1 MKRRSA
7 VLSLFGLCARC
18 AQASIAIAPLCHH
31 GLVLVPSPC
40 SPPCQYVVHCA
51 AHAALHSLQVFIG
64 SCTNSRIEDLR
75 SAAAIANGRKASK
88 VAVNRTPDQCRAGP
102 VPFQPRVQVAQHVYA
117 MIVPGSGL
125 VKQQA
130 EAEGLD
136 AIFIAAVR
144 CMAAS
149 GTAAPLH
156 GCVGLC
162 GAPVS

>member
-1 MKRRSA
+1 MP
-7 VLSLFGLCARC
+7 G
-18 AQASIAIAPLCHH
+18 
-31 GLVLVPSPC
+31 
-40 SPPCQYVVHCA
+40 
-51 AHAALHSLQVFIG
+51 
-64 SCTNSRIEDLR
+64 
-75 SAAAIANGRKASK
+75 
-88 VAVNRTPDQCRAGP
+88 QCRASAGP
-102 VPFQPRVQVAQHVYA
+102 VPGQCRAVPCRAPFQPRVQVAQHVYA

-162 GAPVS
+162 GAPVRSARRLWPLHAASYDVACCNVVCCPVAAHFHLWNVHVTPVATLRVGVALL

>member
-1 MKRRSA
+1 MPSWIGSSSIA
-7 VLSLFGLCARC
+7 VLPSLSIRGAF
-18 AQASIAIAPLCHH
+18 AQHTRHSI
-31 GLVLVPSPC
+31 
-40 SPPCQYVVHCA
+40 
-51 AHAALHSLQVFIG
+51 SLQVFIG

-88 VAVNRTPDQCRAGP
+88 WQRTAHRAGP
-102 VPFQPRVQVAQHVYA
+102 GRAGPGRIQPRVQVAQHVYA

-144 CMAAS
+144 CRAS
-149 GTAAPLH
+149 GTAAWLAA
-156 GCVGLC
+156 LLR
-162 GAPVS
+162 GALWSTA

>member
-1 MKRRSA
+1 
-7 VLSLFGLCARC
+7 
-18 AQASIAIAPLCHH
+18 
-31 GLVLVPSPC
+31 
-40 SPPCQYVVHCA
+40 
-51 AHAALHSLQVFIG
+51 
-64 SCTNSRIEDLR
+64 
-75 SAAAIANGRKASK
+75 
-88 VAVNRTPDQCRAGP
+88 

-149 GTAAPLH
+149 GTAAWLHLAPLH
-156 GCVGLC
+156 RCMAASGFVERRLGPHGACGLRMLHHTTLHVATWCAALLQLSPLQHPMLRRLQRCVLAWHGYRLC
-162 GAPVS
+162 GRRRGSTGARRAAQCALA

>member
-1 MKRRSA
+1 MGLEAGTKMDTIKIDKVRTVPKSGSGSLTMKRRSA

-40 SPPCQYVVHCA
+40 SPPCRYVVHCA

-88 VAVNRTPDQCRAGP
+88 VAENRTPDQCRDGP
-102 VPFQPRVQVAQHVYA
+102 VLCRAVPCWASA
-117 MIVPGSGL
+117 VPGQCRSS
-125 VKQQA
+125 
-130 EAEGLD
+130 
-136 AIFIAAVR
+136 R
-144 CMAAS
+144 
-149 GTAAPLH
+149 
-156 GCVGLC
+156 GCRSHNTC
-162 GAPVS
+162 TR

>member
-1 MKRRSA
+1 MGLEAGTKMDTIKIDKVRTVPKSGSGSLTMKRRSA
-7 VLSLFGLCARC
+7 VLSLSDFCARC

-40 SPPCQYVVHCA
+40 SPPCRYVVHCA

-102 VPFQPRVQVAQHVYA
+102 VPCRASA
-117 MIVPGSGL
+117 VPCR
-125 VKQQA
+125 
-130 EAEGLD
+130 
-136 AIFIAAVR
+136 AVR
-144 CMAAS
+144 RS
-149 GTAAPLH
+149 SR
-156 GCVGLC
+156 GCRSHNTC
-162 GAPVS
+162 TR